1 MSKTLSLGFLLI
13 VLCLFKKKNNPASSC
28 NAMSLGC
35 VRRIFS
41 FNRLNLPCNLPF
53 KLELDPTQVCEDKHR
68 RRRESEAQEGQHL
81 KTMVS
86 PSCKK
91 KNVLLWWAVL
101 LVISGGKPL
110 VTPQHVSKRG
120 YKALTREC
128 RPGEYA
134 ELR

>member
-1 MSKTLSLGFLLI
+1 MSRTLSLGFLLI

-81 KTMVS
+81 ETMVFS
-86 PSCKK
+86 SCKK
-91 KNVLLWWAVL
+91 RRT
-101 LVISGGKPL
+101 LVMS
-110 VTPQHVSKRG
+110 S
-120 YKALTREC
+120 ALGHTR
-128 RPGEYA
+128 RA
-134 ELR
+134 AAS